1 MTDPQTPGP
10 ADGGGHGPED
20 DTRAW
25 QDPSRS
31 SEQGPYGQPPYGQPA
46 PQQYGPPAGQAPWGQ
61 PAYGQ
66 QPPQYGQQAYGQQP
80 PQYGQQAYGQ
90 QPPQYGQ
97 QPHGQQPP
105 QYGQQPYGQAP
116 GAQQPYGQPA
126 APGHDAFASMSPSK
140 PRRPL
145 LLGVIGGAVALVV
158 VVLAVTAF
166 WAPGFAV
173 TTELSRSAAESGVKS
188 VLVRDYQATDVSTV
202 SCPDGQ
208 KVQKGSSFRCS
219 VSIAGAQQQV
229 TVTFLDDNGTYQVG
243 RPAPN

>member
-10 ADGGGHGPED
+10 ADGGGRGPED
-20 DTRAW
+20 ETRAW

-31 SEQGPYGQPPYGQPA
+31 ADQGRY
-46 PQQYGPPAGQAPWGQ
+46 GQ

-66 QPPQYGQQAYGQQP
+66 QPPQQQYGPPAGKAPWGQPAYAQQP
-80 PQYGQQAYGQ
+80 PQYGQQPYGQ

-97 QPHGQQPP
+97 QPYGQQSP

-116 GAQQPYGQPA
+116 GAQPPHGGPT

-140 PRRPL
+140 ARRPML
-145 LLGVIGGAVALVV
+145 FGVIGVIGGVVALVV
-158 VVLAVTAF
+158 VVLAITAF

-173 TTELSRSAAESGVKS
+173 TTELSGSAAERGVRS
-188 VLVRDYQATDVSTV
+188 VLVRDYQATDVSSV

>member
-10 ADGGGHGPED
+10 D
-20 DTRAW
+20 DQTRAW
-25 QDPSRS
+25 QDPSRPS
-31 SEQGPYGQPPYGQPA
+31 DQGQYGQPA
-46 PQQYGPPAGQAPWGQ
+46 YGQQPPPQYGPPPGQAPWGQ
-61 PAYGQ
+61 PGYGQQGYGQQGYGQ
-66 QPPQYGQQAYGQQP
+66 QPPQYGQQGYG
-80 PQYGQQAYGQ
+80 
-90 QPPQYGQ
+90 
-97 QPHGQQPP
+97 QPP

-116 GAQQPYGQPA
+116 TAQQPYGQAPTTQQPYGQAPA
-126 APGHDAFASMSPSK
+126 AGQDAFASMAPSK
-140 PRRPL
+140 GRRPKL
-145 LLGVIGGAVALVV
+145 LAAIGGVVALVV
-158 VVLAVTAF
+158 VILAITAF
-166 WAPGFAV
+166 WAPGFLV

-208 KVQKGSSFRCS
+208 RVQKGSSFRCS